1 MTGATMD
8 KGVAIEVLGT
18 CETNTTVN
26 SQHDARVDY
35 HHLWS
40 YAQQAALIAVSDMN
54 PRDGCYRLICDPE
67 RRAKRIAG
75 HYAQLYFNSAKKSD
89 GRIQF
94 RWPALAAFV
103 VKDIVEA
110 YRFAREDVL
119 QREWKDG
126 ASAARNS
133 SMADLGSITLTDSSP
148 YQHAVRTYSA
158 LAKGNL
164 WLFMDIYPW
173 LWFFLEYG
181 INPDATL
188 NRTRLAACLPHRNWN
203 TFQPEAKKAVE
214 ELPYGPNWMGRLSAH
229 LKNDRVYK
237 KAYERFSAASTWS
250 QTSGY
255 GQPCAAA
262 SQAHLYCRMHVK
274 EHDNGYRTPLS
285 NYWGKF
291 QEAYYVMESEHVEL
305 GRMADDQAALSVLIK
320 LRQFS
325 STPAISQ
332 TYKHLIGEHK
342 QLDKAEK
349 LSHQKLELVAVA
361 EQEQINVLQPLIY
374 DDPLLK
380 ITMDTNHRFSRMT
393 NGWISPKFKVIFRA
407 SPTNNDPA
415 LEAVFDVPESM
426 LNRFTGS
433 IKSLPD
439 QDDRMKFV
447 SQIAKTFN
455 DLMSSQKGFM
465 ENELRKIGAWVN
477 A

>member
-54 PRDGCYRLICDPE
+54 TRDGCYRLICDPE

-188 NRTRLAACLPHRNWN
+188 NRTRLAACLPHRN
-203 TFQPEAKKAVE
+203 
-214 ELPYGPNWMGRLSAH
+214 
-229 LKNDRVYK
+229 
-237 KAYERFSAASTWS
+237 
-250 QTSGY
+250 
-255 GQPCAAA
+255 
-262 SQAHLYCRMHVK
+262 
-274 EHDNGYRTPLS
+274 
-285 NYWGKF
+285 
-291 QEAYYVMESEHVEL
+291 
-305 GRMADDQAALSVLIK
+305 
-320 LRQFS
+320 
-325 STPAISQ
+325 
-332 TYKHLIGEHK
+332 
-342 QLDKAEK
+342 
-349 LSHQKLELVAVA
+349 
-361 EQEQINVLQPLIY
+361 
-374 DDPLLK
+374 
-380 ITMDTNHRFSRMT
+380 
-393 NGWISPKFKVIFRA
+393 
-407 SPTNNDPA
+407 
-415 LEAVFDVPESM
+415 
-426 LNRFTGS
+426 
-433 IKSLPD
+433 
-439 QDDRMKFV
+439 
-447 SQIAKTFN
+447 
-455 DLMSSQKGFM
+455 
-465 ENELRKIGAWVN
+465 
-477 A
+477 